1 MRGETKTCGPS
12 RRSVSRLAMPFI
24 RPWTAEK
31 GPRPAFPAV
40 GAVSGRQIGPCRT
53 QLAAA
58 EQRPDGT
65 GIRQA
70 YKGTHIG
77 VVNGT
82 GRAAARPHRAL
93 IRIYR
98 IFTALAP
105 GGRRRRRQCPE
116 EPGFAGRPIVDTVTG
131 DPWNGR
137 IGTDDRMRAGLRRRR
152 RPAARRTDR
161 PPRPA
166 GRHYVVDSMPARR
179 QGPSP
184 ALPLQSSGR
193 CCHCE

>member
-1 MRGETKTCGPS
+1 MRFETKTCWPS

-82 GRAAARPHRAL
+82 GRAAARPYRANPYYGIAVRRRDARRSPVL
-93 IRIYR
+93 PV
-98 IFTALAP
+98 AP
-105 GGRRRRRQCPE
+105 LSTRSQATHGTDGSAPTTGCGPAFVDDDGRRRAGLTGRSARQADTMWLTRCLHDDRVRRQHCP
-116 EPGFAGRPIVDTVTG
+116 GSLQGGAAIA
-131 DPWNGR
+131 N
-137 IGTDDRMRAGLRRRR
+137 DR
-152 RPAARRTDR
+152 T
-161 PPRPA
+161 
-166 GRHYVVDSMPARR
+166 R
-179 QGPSP
+179 Q
-184 ALPLQSSGR
+184 A
-193 CCHCE
+193 